1 MLVLLLYLPVVV
13 LSFIA
18 GLTVMLLG
26 AIFSGVFKFLLY
38 LLAGL
43 TLIVMSVVAV
53 LCFRISYHRIAGV
66 FFPLCKA
73 GLRRRISQEMS
84 RRLRERALVPALDAP
99 RCTAWRFAMLC
110 GRAGRP
116 WHNPQFPE
124 DFECG

>member
-53 LCFRISYHRIAGV
+53 LCFTGFHIIGLLAC
-66 FFPLCKA
+66 FFLFAKLGSA
-73 GLRRRISQEMS
+73 VAS
-84 RRLRERALVPALDAP
+84 RRK
-99 RCTAWRFAMLC
+99 
-110 GRAGRP
+110 
-116 WHNPQFPE
+116 
-124 DFECG
+124 